1 MEKERG
7 GKTIAIVALLIG
19 VVGLTIGFAAFS
31 NTLTIRSSAEYTPDD
46 SIFNV
51 DFSST
56 TGSVV
61 DGNLAPTTLTPATNG
76 PTGATA
82 TIDNSSDPVI
92 TGIKAT
98 FTEPGQSVVYEFY
111 TRNAGQMK
119 AFLRSV
125 TFGNAS
131 PAAGTA
137 NGLETVGSGFK
148 TCTQLNKTNTPATD
162 NPATVTT
169 MTAACEDINLTL
181 KVGTNDTM
189 TGSTVRT
196 NFVPAAT
203 AHDLEVSGEEK
214 VTLTI
219 SYPAGSD
226 RADGDFT
233 VNFGD
238 ITFVYASTAADE

>member
-7 GKTIAIVALLIG
+7 GKAIAIVALLIG

-31 NTLTIRSSAEYTPDD
+31 NTLRVSSQAEYNPDNN
-46 SIFNV
+46 IFNV
-51 DFSST
+51 DFSSEAGT
-56 TGSVV
+56 LT
-61 DGNLAPTTLTPATNG
+61 DGNLAPKTLTPATDG

-82 TIDNSSDPVI
+82 TISNASDPTI

-111 TRNAGQMK
+111 TRNAGQME
-119 AFLRSV
+119 AFLRGV
-125 TFGNAS
+125 TFETAT
-131 PAAGTA
+131 PAAGEVSGVT
-137 NGLETVGSGFK
+137 TVGSGFK
-148 TCTQLNKTNTPATD
+148 TCTQLTKGTPG

-169 MTAACEDINLTL
+169 MTAACEDITLTL
-181 KVGTNDTM
+181 SVGTENM
-189 TGSTVRT
+189 TGGKARAAFTPS
-196 NFVPAAT
+196 AT
-203 AHDLEVSGEEK
+203 AHDLAVSGEEK

-238 ITFVYASTAADE
+238 ISFLYSSTATD

>member
-7 GKTIAIVALLIG
+7 GKAIAIVALLIG

-31 NTLTIRSSAEYTPDD
+31 NTLTISSQAEYNPDN

-51 DFSST
+51 DFSSA
-56 TGSVV
+56 TGSVT

-82 TIDNSSDPVI
+82 TISNASDPTI

-111 TRNAGQMK
+111 TRNAGQME

-125 TFGNAS
+125 TFGTAT
-131 PAAGTA
+131 PAAGEVSGVT
-137 NGLETVGSGFK
+137 TVGSGFK
-148 TCTQLNKTNTPATD
+148 TCTQLTKGTPG

-169 MTAACEDINLTL
+169 MTAACEDITLTL
-181 KVGTNDTM
+181 SVGTENM
-189 TGSTVRT
+189 TGGKARASFT
-196 NFVPAAT
+196 NAT
-203 AHDLEVSGEEK
+203 AHDLAVNAEEK

-238 ITFVYASTAADE
+238 ISFLYSSTATD

>member
-7 GKTIAIVALLIG
+7 GKAIAIVALLIG

-31 NTLTIRSSAEYTPDD
+31 NTLTISSTAEYNPDD

-56 TGSVV
+56 AGSVV
-61 DGNLAPTTLTPATNG
+61 DGNLAPKTLTPATNG
-76 PTGATA
+76 PAGATA
-82 TIDNSSDPVI
+82 TISNASDPTI

-111 TRNAGQMK
+111 TRNIGEMK

-125 TFGNAS
+125 TFGTAS
-131 PAAGTA
+131 PAAGEVNNVT
-137 NGLETVGSGFK
+137 TVGSGFK
-148 TCTQLNKTNTPATD
+148 TCTQLTKGTPG
-162 NPATVTT
+162 NPATVET

-181 KVGTNDTM
+181 TLGSEDM
-189 TGSTVRT
+189 TGGKARNAFTS
-196 NFVPAAT
+196 AA
-203 AHDLEVSGEEK
+203 AHDLEPTDEEK

-219 SYPAGSD
+219 SYPTGSD

-238 ITFVYASTAADE
+238 ISFVYASTASD

>member
-1 MEKERG
+1 MEKDRG
-7 GKTIAIVALLIG
+7 GKVIAIVALLVG

-31 NTLTIRSSAEYTPDD
+31 NTLTISSQAEYNPDD

-51 DFSST
+51 DFSSA

-61 DGNLAPTTLTPATNG
+61 AGNLAPKTLTPATDG

-82 TIDNSSDPVI
+82 TIDNTSDPVI

-111 TRNAGQMK
+111 TRNAGQME
-119 AFLRSV
+119 AFLRSI
-125 TFGNAS
+125 TFGDAS

-137 NGLETVGSGFK
+137 SGLTTVGSGFK

-181 KVGTNDTM
+181 TVGEEDM
-189 TGSTVRT
+189 TGGKARAAFGT
-196 NFVPAAT
+196 AT
-203 AHDLEVSGEEK
+203 AHDLAVDGEEK

-219 SYPAGSD
+219 SYPTGSD

-238 ITFVYASTAADE
+238 ITFVYASTAAAE

>member
-1 MEKERG
+1 MEKDRG
-7 GKTIAIVALLIG
+7 GKVIAIVALLVG

-31 NTLTIRSSAEYTPDD
+31 NTLTISSQAEYNPDD
-46 SIFNV
+46 SVFNV
-51 DFSST
+51 DFSSA

-61 DGNLAPTTLTPATNG
+61 DGNLAPKTLTPAENG

-82 TIDNSSDPVI
+82 TISNATDPTI

-111 TRNAGQMK
+111 TRNIGQLE

-125 TFGNAS
+125 TFGTAS

-137 NGLETVGSGFK
+137 DGKTTVGS
-148 TCTQLNKTNTPATD
+148 
-162 NPATVTT
+162 
-169 MTAACEDINLTL
+169 EDINLTL
-181 KVGTNDTM
+181 TLGTEDM
-189 TGSTVRT
+189 TGGKVRAAFT
-196 NFVPAAT
+196 TAT
-203 AHDLEVSGEEK
+203 AHDLAVNAEEK

-219 SYPAGSD
+219 SYPTGSD
-226 RADGDFT
+226 QADGDFT

-238 ITFVYASTAADE
+238 ITFLYASTATD

>member
-7 GKTIAIVALLIG
+7 GKIIAIVALVIG

-31 NTLTIRSSAEYTPDD
+31 NTLTISSSAEYNPDNN
-46 SIFNV
+46 IFNV

-61 DGNLAPTTLTPATNG
+61 DGNLAPKTLTPATDG
-76 PTGATA
+76 PSGATA
-82 TIDNSSDPVI
+82 TISNASDPTI

-111 TRNAGQMK
+111 TRNAGEIE

-125 TFGNAS
+125 TFEAAS
-131 PAAGTA
+131 PTAGTVS
-137 NGLETVGSGFK
+137 NVVTVGSGFK
-148 TCTQLNKTNTPATD
+148 TCTQLTKGTPG

-181 KVGTNDTM
+181 TLGTENM
-189 TGSTVRT
+189 TGGKTRNAFT
-196 NFVPAAT
+196 TAT
-203 AHDLEVSGEEK
+203 AHDLAANAEEK

-238 ITFVYASTAADE
+238 ITFLYSSTATD

>member
-1 MEKERG
+1 MEKDRG
-7 GKTIAIVALLIG
+7 GKVIAIVALLVG

-31 NTLTIRSSAEYTPDD
+31 NTLTISSQAEYNPD
-46 SIFNV
+46 SSVFNV
-51 DFSST
+51 DFSSA

-61 DGNLAPTTLTPATNG
+61 DGNLAPKTLTPAENG

-82 TIDNSSDPVI
+82 TISNATDPTI

-111 TRNAGQMK
+111 TRNIGQLE

-125 TFGNAS
+125 TFGTAS

-137 NGLETVGSGFK
+137 DGKTTVGSGFK
-148 TCTQLNKTNTPATD
+148 TCTQLTKGTPG
-162 NPATVTT
+162 NPATVPT

-181 KVGTNDTM
+181 TLGTEDM
-189 TGSTVRT
+189 TGGKARAAFTT
-196 NFVPAAT
+196 AT
-203 AHDLEVSGEEK
+203 AHDLAVNAEEK

-219 SYPAGSD
+219 SYPTGSD
-226 RADGDFT
+226 QADGDFT

-238 ITFVYASTAADE
+238 ITFLYASTATD